1 MMRYARVFIY
11 SKQMF
16 EGATDYK
23 LSL

>member
-1 MMRYARVFIY
+1 MRYARVFIY